1 MPRNKISDL
10 NNHLFAQL
18 EKLNDD
24 DLQGDQL
31 NTEVNRARA
40 MSSLA
45 SQIINYTK
53 LTLDAIKMANNGD
66 INSVDVPDLLHE
78 KNDDDT
84 SKI

>member
-24 DLQGDQL
+24 QLQGDQL

-45 SQIINYTK
+45 SQIINSTK
-53 LTLDAIKMANNGD
+53 LTLDAIKMANNGEINPVD
-66 INSVDVPDLLHE
+66 IPNLLDE
-78 KNDDDT
+78 KSNE
-84 SKI
+84 

>member
-24 DLQGDQL
+24 QLQGDNL

-45 SQIINYTK
+45 SQIINSTK
-53 LTLDAIKMANNGD
+53 LTLDAIKMANNGE
-66 INSVDVPDLLHE
+66 INSVDVPNLLDE
-78 KNDDDT
+78 
-84 SKI
+84 SKD

>member
-24 DLQGDQL
+24 QLQGDNL

-45 SQIINYTK
+45 SQIINSTK
-53 LTLDAIKMANNGD
+53 LTLDAIKMANNGEINPVD
-66 INSVDVPDLLHE
+66 IPNLLDE
-78 KNDDDT
+78 KSNE
-84 SKI
+84 

>member
-24 DLQGDQL
+24 QLQGDNL

-45 SQIINYTK
+45 SQIINSTK
-53 LTLDAIKMANNGD
+53 LTLDAIKMSNNGE
-66 INSVDVPDLLHE
+66 INPVDVPNLLDE
-78 KNDDDT
+78 KNTDE
-84 SKI
+84 

>member
-24 DLQGDQL
+24 QLQGDQL

-45 SQIINYTK
+45 SQIINSTK
-53 LTLDAIKMANNGD
+53 LTLDAIKMSNNGE
-66 INSVDVPDLLHE
+66 INPVDVPNLLDE
-78 KNDDDT
+78 
-84 SKI
+84 SKE

>member
-45 SQIINYTK
+45 SQIINSTK
-53 LTLDAIKMANNGD
+53 LTLDAIKMANNGE
-66 INSVDVPDLLHE
+66 INSVDVPDLLHA

>member
-24 DLQGDQL
+24 ELKGENL
-31 NTEVNRARA
+31 STEVQRANA

-45 SQIINYTK
+45 SQIISSTK
-53 LTLDAIKMANNGD
+53 LTLDAMKMANNGE
-66 INSVDVPDLLHE
+66 INPVDVPNLLNE
-78 KNDDDT
+78 NNE
-84 SKI
+84 

>member
-24 DLQGDQL
+24 ELKGENL
-31 NTEVNRARA
+31 STEVERVRA

-45 SQIINYTK
+45 SQIISSTK
-53 LTLDAIKMANNGD
+53 LTLDAMKMANNGE
-66 INSVDVPDLLHE
+66 INPIDVPNLLNE
-78 KNDDDT
+78 KNDD
-84 SKI
+84 

>member
-24 DLQGDQL
+24 ELKGENL
-31 NTEVNRARA
+31 STEVERARA

-45 SQIINYTK
+45 SQIISSTK
-53 LTLDAIKMANNGD
+53 LTLDAMKMANNGE
-66 INSVDVPDLLHE
+66 INPIDVPNLLNE
-78 KNDDDT
+78 KNDD
-84 SKI
+84 

>member
-24 DLQGDQL
+24 ELKGENL
-31 NTEVNRARA
+31 STEVERARA

-45 SQIINYTK
+45 SQIINSTK
-53 LTLDAIKMANNGD
+53 LTLDAMKMANNGE
-66 INSVDVPDLLHE
+66 INPVDVPNLLNE
-78 KNDDDT
+78 KNE
-84 SKI
+84 

>member
-24 DLQGDQL
+24 QLQGDNL

-45 SQIINYTK
+45 SQIINSTK
-53 LTLDAIKMANNGD
+53 LTLDAIKMANNGE
-66 INSVDVPDLLHE
+66 INPVDVPNLLDE
-78 KNDDDT
+78 KNT
-84 SKI
+84 HE

>member
-24 DLQGDQL
+24 ELKGENL
-31 NTEVNRARA
+31 STEVERARA

-45 SQIINYTK
+45 SQIISSTK
-53 LTLDAIKMANNGD
+53 LTLDAMKMANNGE
-66 INSVDVPDLLHE
+66 INPIDVPNLLNE
-78 KNDDDT
+78 KNDE
-84 SKI
+84 

>member
-24 DLQGDQL
+24 ELKGENL
-31 NTEVNRARA
+31 STEVQRAKA

-45 SQIINYTK
+45 SQIISSTK
-53 LTLDAIKMANNGD
+53 LTLDAMKMANNGE
-66 INSVDVPDLLHE
+66 INPVDVPNLLNE
-78 KNDDDT
+78 NNDD
-84 SKI
+84 

>member
-24 DLQGDQL
+24 ELKGENL
-31 NTEVNRARA
+31 STEVQRAKA

-45 SQIINYTK
+45 SQIISSTK
-53 LTLDAIKMANNGD
+53 LTLDAMKMANNGE
-66 INSVDVPDLLHE
+66 INPVDVPNLLNE
-78 KNDDDT
+78 NNE
-84 SKI
+84 

>member
-24 DLQGDQL
+24 QLQGDQL

-40 MSSLA
+40 MSGLA
-45 SQIINYTK
+45 SQIINSTK
-53 LTLDAIKMANNGD
+53 LTLDAIKMSNNGE
-66 INSVDVPDLLHE
+66 INPVDVPNLLDE
-78 KNDDDT
+78 KSDE
-84 SKI
+84 

>member
-24 DLQGDQL
+24 QLQGDNL

-45 SQIINYTK
+45 SQIINSTK
-53 LTLDAIKMANNGD
+53 LTLDAIKMANNGE
-66 INSVDVPDLLHE
+66 INPVDVPNLLDE
-78 KNDDDT
+78 
-84 SKI
+84 SKD

>member
-24 DLQGDQL
+24 ELKGENL
-31 NTEVNRARA
+31 STEVQRAKA

-45 SQIINYTK
+45 SQIINSTK
-53 LTLDAIKMANNGD
+53 LTLDAMKMANNGE
-66 INSVDVPDLLHE
+66 INPVDVPNLLNE
-78 KNDDDT
+78 NNE
-84 SKI
+84 

>member
-24 DLQGDQL
+24 ELKGDQL
-31 NTEVNRARA
+31 TTEVERARA

-45 SQIINYTK
+45 SQIINSTK
-53 LTLDAIKMANNGD
+53 LTLDAMKMANNGE
-66 INSVDVPDLLHE
+66 INPIDVPNLLNE
-78 KNDDDT
+78 KNDE
-84 SKI
+84 

>member
-24 DLQGDQL
+24 QLQGDQL

-45 SQIINYTK
+45 SQIINSTK
-53 LTLDAIKMANNGD
+53 LTLDAIKMSNNGE
-66 INSVDVPDLLHE
+66 INPVDVPNLLDE
-78 KNDDDT
+78 KSDE
-84 SKI
+84 

>member
-18 EKLNDD
+18 EKPNDD
-24 DLQGDQL
+24 QLQGDNL

-45 SQIINYTK
+45 SQIINSTK
-53 LTLDAIKMANNGD
+53 LTLDAIKMSNNGE
-66 INSVDVPDLLHE
+66 INPVDVPNLLDE
-78 KNDDDT
+78 KSDE
-84 SKI
+84 

>member
-24 DLQGDQL
+24 ELKGENL
-31 NTEVNRARA
+31 STEVERARA

-45 SQIINYTK
+45 SQIISSTK
-53 LTLDAIKMANNGD
+53 LTLDAMKMANNGE
-66 INSVDVPDLLHE
+66 INPVDVPNLLNE
-78 KNDDDT
+78 KNDE
-84 SKI
+84 

>member
-45 SQIINYTK
+45 SQIINSTK
-53 LTLDAIKMANNGD
+53 LTLDAIKMANNGE
-66 INSVDVPDLLHE
+66 INSMDVPDLLHA
-78 KNDDDT
+78 KNNDDT

>member
-24 DLQGDQL
+24 ELKGENL
-31 NTEVNRARA
+31 STEVERAKA

-45 SQIINYTK
+45 SQIISSTK
-53 LTLDAIKMANNGD
+53 LTLDAMKMANNGE
-66 INSVDVPDLLHE
+66 INPVDVPNLLNE
-78 KNDDDT
+78 NNDD
-84 SKI
+84 

>member
-10 NNHLFAQL
+10 NNHLFSQL

-24 DLQGDQL
+24 QLQGDQL

-45 SQIINYTK
+45 SQIINSTK
-53 LTLDAIKMANNGD
+53 LTLDAIKMSNNGE
-66 INSVDVPDLLHE
+66 INPVDVPNLLDE
-78 KNDDDT
+78 
-84 SKI
+84 SKE

>member
-24 DLQGDQL
+24 QLQGDQL

-45 SQIINYTK
+45 SQIINSTK
-53 LTLDAIKMANNGD
+53 LTLDAIKMANNGE
-66 INSVDVPDLLHE
+66 INPVDVPNLLDE
-78 KNDDDT
+78 KSDE
-84 SKI
+84 

>member
-24 DLQGDQL
+24 ELKGENL
-31 NTEVNRARA
+31 STEVERARA

-45 SQIINYTK
+45 SQIINSTK
-53 LTLDAIKMANNGD
+53 LTLDAMKMANNGE
-66 INSVDVPDLLHE
+66 INPIDVPNLLNE
-78 KNDDDT
+78 KNDE
-84 SKI
+84 

>member
-24 DLQGDQL
+24 QLQGDNL

-45 SQIINYTK
+45 SQIINSTK
-53 LTLDAIKMANNGD
+53 LTLDAIKMANNGE
-66 INSVDVPDLLHE
+66 INPVDVPNLLDE
-78 KNDDDT
+78 KSDE
-84 SKI
+84 

>member
-24 DLQGDQL
+24 QLQGDNL

-45 SQIINYTK
+45 SQIINSTK
-53 LTLDAIKMANNGD
+53 LTLDAIKMSNNGE
-66 INSVDVPDLLHE
+66 INPVDVPNLLDE
-78 KNDDDT
+78 KSDE
-84 SKI
+84 

>member
-24 DLQGDQL
+24 QLQGDNL

-45 SQIINYTK
+45 SQIINSTK
-53 LTLDAIKMANNGD
+53 LTLDAIKMANNGE
-66 INSVDVPDLLHE
+66 INPVDVPNLLDE
-78 KNDDDT
+78 KNTDE
-84 SKI
+84 

>member
-24 DLQGDQL
+24 QLQGENL

-45 SQIINYTK
+45 SQIINSTK
-53 LTLDAIKMANNGD
+53 LTLDAIKMANNGE
-66 INSVDVPDLLHE
+66 INSVDVPNLLDE
-78 KNDDDT
+78 
-84 SKI
+84 SKD